1 MHVRYE
7 EMFLRVLV
15 FILEAAGDFEKL
27 FLKSR
32 KRTAWILLYP
42 DGYSGFF
49 SCVSWFILQVI
60 LFLFLQLTFRP
71 CILTCILACALF
83 NQENKFSTEKN
94 NVKNLYYCMLLSIK
108 YKISS

>member
-42 DGYSGFF
+42 DG
-49 SCVSWFILQVI
+49 
-60 LFLFLQLTFRP
+60 
-71 CILTCILACALF
+71 
-83 NQENKFSTEKN
+83 
-94 NVKNLYYCMLLSIK
+94 
-108 YKISS
+108 